1 MTIKTEGVYTGE
13 FLLSEANGTRSRE
26 EVVIAAGS
34 GILKAGTLIALI
46 TAANAL
52 TPTATSG
59 NTGNGTIGS
68 VTVTSAAVSGSYLL
82 AITEATANGG
92 KFEVHTPTGQLLGEG
107 TVGQAFTGG
116 GITFTLSD
124 GSTDFAV
131 GDGFTLAVK
140 ANLGEYTAYDDDGT
154 DDGRRAASGIL
165 FASVDAGENDVR
177 TVGVMRDAEVI
188 ERLLAGL
195 DANGRGDLLA
205 KGIIIR
211 P

>member
-1 MTIKTEGVYTGE
+1 MTIKTEGVYAGE

-52 TPTATSG
+52 TPSADGG
-59 NTGNGTIGS
+59 NTGNGTIS
-68 VTVTSAAVSGSYLL
+68 SATVTSKAITGDYILT
-82 AITEATANGG
+82 ITEAAANGG
-92 KFEVHTPTGQLLGEG
+92 KFEVVDPTGVLVGEG
-107 TVGQAFTGG
+107 TVGQAFNGG
-116 GITFTLSD
+116 GLTFTLSD
-124 GSTDFAV
+124 GATDFAV
-131 GDGFTLAVK
+131 DDSFTLSVL
-140 ANLGEYTAYDDDGT
+140 ANLGEYVAYDDDGT

-165 FASVDAGENDVR
+165 FASVDATLNDVR
-177 TVGVMRDAEVI
+177 AVAVVRDAEVI
-188 ERLLAGL
+188 ERLLTGL
-195 DANGRGDLLA
+195 DPNGRADLLA

>member
-1 MTIKTEGVYTGE
+1 MTIKTEGVYPGE

-52 TPTATSG
+52 TPTADAG
-59 NTGNGTIGS
+59 NTGNGTVGS
-68 VTVTSAAVSGSYLL
+68 VAVTSAAISGPYILTI
-82 AITEATANGG
+82 AEASANGG
-92 KFEVHTPTGQLLGEG
+92 KFELVDPTGALLGEG

-116 GITFTLSD
+116 GLTFTLSD
-124 GSTDFAV
+124 GSTDFAE
-131 GDGFTLAVK
+131 GDGFTLTVK

-165 FASVDAGENDVR
+165 FASVDASVNDVR
-177 TVGVMRDAEVI
+177 AVGVMRDAEVI
-188 ERLLAGL
+188 ERLLSGL
-195 DANGRGDLLA
+195 DTNGRADLLA
-205 KGIIIR
+205 KGFVIR

>member
-1 MTIKTEGVYTGE
+1 MTIKTEGVYAGE

-46 TAANAL
+46 TAANAM
-52 TPTATSG
+52 TPTADPG

-68 VTVTSAAVSGSYLL
+68 VTVTSAAISGTYSLI
-82 AITEATANGG
+82 ITEAAANGG
-92 KFEVHTPTGQLLGEG
+92 KFEVTDPLGGLVGEG

-116 GITFTLSD
+116 GLAFTLSD
-124 GSTDFAV
+124 GATDFAV
-131 GDGFTLAVK
+131 DDGFTMNVK
-140 ANLGEYTAYDDDGT
+140 ANLGEYTGYDDDGT

-165 FASVDAGENDVR
+165 YAPVDATQNDVR
-177 TVGVMRDAEVI
+177 AVGVMRDAEVI

-195 DANGRGDLLA
+195 DSNGRADLLA
-205 KGIIIR
+205 KGIVIR

>member
-1 MTIKTEGVYTGE
+1 MIKTEGVYTGE
-13 FLLSEANGTRSRE
+13 FLLSEANGARSRE

-52 TPTATSG
+52 TSTAKVG

-68 VTVTSAAVSGSYLL
+68 VTVTSAAASGAYTL
-82 AITEATANGG
+82 AITEAAANGG
-92 KFEVHTPTGQLLGEG
+92 KFELTSPVGALVGEG
-107 TVGQAFTGG
+107 TVGQAFNGG
-116 GITFTLSD
+116 GLTFTLGD
-124 GSTDFAV
+124 GSTDFIV
-131 GDGFTLAVK
+131 GDGFTLTVQ

-165 FASVDAGENDVR
+165 FASVDATANDVR
-177 TVGVMRDAEVI
+177 AVGVMRDAEVI
-188 ERLLAGL
+188 ERLLTGL
-195 DANGRGDLLA
+195 DANGRADLLA
-205 KGIIIR
+205 NGIVIR

>member
-34 GILKAGTLIALI
+34 GILPAGMLIALI

-52 TPTATSG
+52 TPTADAG

-68 VTVTSAAVSGSYLL
+68 VTVTSAAITGDYVLN
-82 AITEATANGG
+82 ITEAAANAGT
-92 KFEVHTPTGQLLGEG
+92 FEVVDPMGLLIGEG

-116 GITFTLSD
+116 GLTFTLAD

-131 GDGFTLAVK
+131 DDSFTLAVL

-165 FASVDAGENDVR
+165 FASVDATVNDVR
-177 TVGVMRDAEVI
+177 AVGVMRDAEVI
-188 ERLLAGL
+188 ERLLTGL
-195 DANGRGDLLA
+195 DTNGRADLLA
-205 KGIIIR
+205 KGFVIR

>member
-1 MTIKTEGVYTGE
+1 MIKTEGVYTGE

-52 TPTATSG
+52 TPTAAPG

-68 VTVTSAAVSGSYLL
+68 VTVTSAASSGSYSLT
-82 AITEATANGG
+82 IIEAAANAG
-92 KFEVHTPTGQLLGEG
+92 KFELVGPNGAVIGEG
-107 TVGQAFTGG
+107 TVGQSFTGG
-116 GITFTLSD
+116 GLTFTLAD
-124 GSTDFAV
+124 GSTDFVV
-131 GDGFTLAVK
+131 GDYFTLQVL

-165 FASVDAGENDVR
+165 FASVDATTNDVR
-177 TVGVMRDAEVI
+177 AVGVMRDAEVI
-188 ERLLAGL
+188 ERLLTGL
-195 DANGRGDLLA
+195 DANGRTDLLA
-205 KGIIIR
+205 KGIVIR

>member
-1 MTIKTEGVYTGE
+1 MTIKTEGVYAGE

-52 TPTATSG
+52 TPTADGG

-68 VTVTSAAVSGSYLL
+68 VTVTSMAITGNYILT
-82 AITEATANGG
+82 ITEASANGG
-92 KFEVHTPTGQLLGEG
+92 KFELVDPTGALVGEG

-116 GITFTLSD
+116 GLTFTLGD

-131 GDGFTLAVK
+131 
-140 ANLGEYTAYDDDGT
+140 DDL
-154 DDGRRAASGIL
+154 SLIH
-165 FASVDAGENDVR
+165 
-177 TVGVMRDAEVI
+177 I
-188 ERLLAGL
+188 
-195 DANGRGDLLA
+195 
-205 KGIIIR
+205 
-211 P
+211 

>member
-34 GILKAGTLIALI
+34 GVLAAGTLIAQI

-52 TPTATSG
+52 TPTADAG

-68 VTVTSAAVSGSYLL
+68 VTVTSAAITGAYIVT
-82 AITEATANGG
+82 ITEAAANGG
-92 KFEVHTPTGQLLGEG
+92 AFEVVDPTGAVVGQG
-107 TVGQAFTGG
+107 TVGQPFTGG
-116 GITFTLSD
+116 GLTFTLGD
-124 GSTDFAV
+124 GSTDFAE
-131 GDGFTLAVK
+131 GDGFSLALL

-165 FASVDAGENDVR
+165 YASVDATLNDVR
-177 TVGVMRDAEVI
+177 AVGVVRDAEVI
-188 ERLLAGL
+188 ERLLTGL
-195 DANGRGDLLA
+195 DAAGRTDLLS
-205 KGIIIR
+205 KGIVIR

>member
-1 MTIKTEGVYTGE
+1 MTIKTEGVYPGE

-26 EVVIAAGS
+26 EVVIAASS

-52 TPTATSG
+52 TPTAAAG
-59 NTGNGTIGS
+59 NTGNGTVGS
-68 VTVTSAAVSGSYLL
+68 VAVTSAAISGPYILTIS
-82 AITEATANGG
+82 EASANGG
-92 KFEVHTPTGQLLGEG
+92 KFELVDPTGALLGEG

-116 GITFTLSD
+116 GLTFTLSD
-124 GSTDFAV
+124 GSTDFAK
-131 GDGFTLAVK
+131 GDGFTLTVK

-165 FASVDAGENDVR
+165 FASVDASVNDVR
-177 TVGVMRDAEVI
+177 AVGVMRDAEVI
-188 ERLLAGL
+188 ERLLSGL
-195 DANGRGDLLA
+195 DTNGRADLLA
-205 KGIIIR
+205 KGFVIR

>member
-1 MTIKTEGVYTGE
+1 MNIKTEGVYTGE

-52 TPTATSG
+52 TPAAVPG

-68 VTVTSAAVSGSYLL
+68 VTVTSAAITGSYVLT
-82 AITEATANGG
+82 ITEAIANGG
-92 KFEVHTPTGQLLGEG
+92 KFQVLDPTGALVGQG
-107 TVGQAFTGG
+107 TVGQPFTGG
-116 GITFTLSD
+116 GLTFTLAD
-124 GSTDFAV
+124 GATDFAV
-131 GDGFTLAVK
+131 NDSFTLAVL

-154 DDGRRAASGIL
+154 NDGRRSASGIL
-165 FASVDAGENDVR
+165 LASVDASVNDVLA
-177 TVGVMRDAEVI
+177 VGVMRDAEVI
-188 ERLLAGL
+188 ERLLTGL
-195 DANGRGDLLA
+195 DAPGRADLLA
-205 KGIIIR
+205 KGFVIR

>member
-1 MTIKTEGVYTGE
+1 MTIKTEGVYPGE

-34 GILKAGTLIALI
+34 GTLKAGTLIALI

-52 TPTATSG
+52 TPTAAAG
-59 NTGNGTIGS
+59 NTGNGTVGS
-68 VTVTSAAVSGSYLL
+68 VAVTSAAISGPYILTIS
-82 AITEATANGG
+82 EASANGG
-92 KFEVHTPTGQLLGEG
+92 KFELVDPTGALLGEG

-116 GITFTLSD
+116 GLTFTLSD
-124 GSTDFAV
+124 GSTDFAK
-131 GDGFTLAVK
+131 GDGFTLTVK

-165 FASVDAGENDVR
+165 FASVDASVNDVR
-177 TVGVMRDAEVI
+177 AVGVMRDAEVI
-188 ERLLAGL
+188 ERLLSGL
-195 DANGRGDLLA
+195 DTNGRADLLA
-205 KGIIIR
+205 KGFVIR

>member
-1 MTIKTEGVYTGE
+1 MTIKTEGVYAGE

-52 TPTATSG
+52 TPTADGG
-59 NTGNGTIGS
+59 NTGNGTVGS
-68 VTVTSAAVSGSYLL
+68 VTVTSAAITGDYVLT
-82 AITEATANGG
+82 ITETAANAGT
-92 KFEVHTPTGQLLGEG
+92 FEVVDPMGLSLGEG

-116 GITFTLSD
+116 GLTFTLSD
-124 GSTDFAV
+124 GATDFAV
-131 GDGFTLAVK
+131 DDAFTLAVL

-154 DDGRRAASGIL
+154 DDGRRTASGIL
-165 FASVDAGENDVR
+165 FASVDATVNDVR
-177 TVGVMRDAEVI
+177 AVGVMRDAEVI
-188 ERLLAGL
+188 ERLLTGL
-195 DANGRGDLLA
+195 DTNGRADLLA

>member
-34 GILKAGTLIALI
+34 GILKAGRLIALI

-52 TPTATSG
+52 TPTAAGG

-68 VTVTSAAVSGSYLL
+68 VTVTSAAITGNYLL
-82 AITEATANGG
+82 TITEAAENAGT
-92 KFEVHTPTGQLLGEG
+92 FEVVDPMGLLLGEG
-107 TVGQAFTGG
+107 TVGVPFTAGG
-116 GITFTLSD
+116 LTFTLAD

-131 GDGFTLAVK
+131 DDAFTLAVL
-140 ANLGEYTAYDDDGT
+140 ANLGEYTAYDDAGT
-154 DDGRRAASGIL
+154 DDGRRTASGIL
-165 FASVDAGENDVR
+165 FAAVDATVNDVR
-177 TVGVMRDAEVI
+177 GVGVMRDAEVI
-188 ERLLAGL
+188 ESLLTGL
-195 DANGRGDLLA
+195 DSNGRADLLD

-211 P
+211 V

>member
-1 MTIKTEGVYTGE
+1 MIKTEGVYTGE

-52 TPTATSG
+52 TPTANAG

-68 VTVTSAAVSGSYLL
+68 VTVTSAAYSGAYTLT
-82 AITEATANGG
+82 IIEAVANGG
-92 KFEVHTPTGQLLGEG
+92 KFELRSPGDNLVGEG

-116 GITFTLSD
+116 GLTFTLSD
-124 GSTDFAV
+124 GATDFAE
-131 GDGFTLAVK
+131 GDGFTLTVL

-165 FASVDAGENDVR
+165 FASVDATVNDVR
-177 TVGVMRDAEVI
+177 AVGVMRDAEVI
-188 ERLLAGL
+188 ERLLTGL
-195 DANGRGDLLA
+195 DANGRADLLA
-205 KGIIIR
+205 KGIVIR

>member
-1 MTIKTEGVYTGE
+1 MTIKTEGVHAGE

-26 EVVIAAGS
+26 EVVICAGS
-34 GILKAGTLIALI
+34 GKLAAGTLIAQI

-52 TPTATSG
+52 TPTAKGG
-59 NTGNGTIGS
+59 NTGNGTVGS
-68 VTVTSAAVSGSYLL
+68 ASVTSAAISGNYVLS
-82 AITEATANGG
+82 ITEATANGG
-92 KFEVHTPTGQLLGEG
+92 KFEVLDPTGYPVGEG
-107 TVGQAFTGG
+107 QVGQAFTGG
-116 GITFTLSD
+116 GITFTLAD

-131 GDGFTLAVK
+131 DDGFTLAVL

-165 FASVDAGENDVR
+165 FAPVDATVNDVR
-177 TVGVMRDAEVI
+177 AVGVMRDAEVV

-195 DANGRGDLLA
+195 DTNGRADLLG
-205 KGIIIR
+205 KGIIVR